1 MFRTAVWSV
10 LGLIAGLAGN
20 VAQAQYYYPPVVYP
34 YAASPVYSAPI
45 QAGYN
50 TYYDAA
56 PVVTRP
62 VYVTPVVRTVYS
74 SPIQTVSYSYSAP
87 VYVAPAPVYV
97 SRAVYSP
104 VVVRESLKVHPH
116 STTYRADG
124 YGYSVYERSTP
135 HRTVTRVR
143 VR

>member
-20 VAQAQYYYPPVVYP
+20 VAQAQFYYPSVGYSYP
-34 YAASPVYSAPI
+34 ASPVYLAPI

-50 TYYDAA
+50 SYYYAA
-56 PVVTRP
+56 PVITRP
-62 VYVTPVVRTVYS
+62 VSVTPVVRTVYS
-74 SPIQTVSYSYSAP
+74 SPIQSVSYSHPAP

-97 SRAVYSP
+97 SHTVYSP
-104 VVVRESLKVHPH
+104 VVVRESLRVHPY
-116 STTYRADG
+116 STTYRAQG
-124 YGYSVYERSTP
+124 CGYSVYEKSTP

-143 VR
+143 AR